1 MKTRKYKQR
10 GGSQDPFDTQD
21 KYRLRIAGF
30 TNDQIKLL
38 NRIKQ
43 KYDCPVLDHVD
54 GIVSM
59 IEDDLTDPTA
69 FTMSVKTMYMSD
81 DGQDTDIET
90 DDEDDETQLGGSKIP
105 YTRREKNT
113 LRGVGFTDDQI
124 RYMNNIKK
132 VYGLESLNIDGVLY
146 VLNENNDGMSPTAYT
161 ASYNK
166 NRYPT
171 YGDTDDEE
179 DTDDETNQL
188 GGNKKTRRK
197 RISRYSIKR
206 ETRRRRK
213 SIKRTRVVRKIYRK
227 TRGLKST
234 EIASIKMGKFIPGLF
249 KDCNCKKTKKRRV
262 R

>member
-10 GGSQDPFDTQD
+10 GGSRDPFYAQD
-21 KYRLRIAGF
+21 KYTLRINGF

-54 GIVSM
+54 GIVGM
-59 IEDDLTDPTA
+59 IDEGLTDPTA
-69 FTMSVKTMYMSD
+69 FTMSVKTMYMTD

-90 DDEDDETQLGGSKIP
+90 DDDDDETQLGGSKTP
-105 YTRREKNT
+105 YTTREKNT
-113 LRGVGFTDDQI
+113 LRGIGFADDQI
-124 RYMNNIKK
+124 RYLNNIKK
-132 VYGLESLNIDGVLY
+132 VYGLDSLNVAGILY
-146 VLNENNDGMSPTAYT
+146 ILNENNNGMSPAAYT
-161 ASYNK
+161 ASYDK

-188 GGNKKTRRK
+188 GGNKKNRRK
-197 RISRYSIKR
+197 RTSRHSTKR

-213 SIKRTRVVRKIYRK
+213 SIKRRKSMRKKIRK
-227 TRGLKST
+227 TRRH
-234 EIASIKMGKFIPGLF
+234 
-249 KDCNCKKTKKRRV
+249 RR
-262 R
+262 

>member
-54 GIVSM
+54 GIVGM
-59 IEDDLTDPTA
+59 IEDDLTDPTS
-69 FTMSVKTMYMSD
+69 FTMSVKNMYMPD

-90 DDEDDETQLGGSKIP
+90 DDDDDETQLGGSKTP
-105 YTRREKNT
+105 YTTREKNT
-113 LRGVGFTDDQI
+113 LRGIGFTDDQI
-124 RYMNNIKK
+124 RYLNNIKK
-132 VYGLESLNIDGVLY
+132 DYGLESLNVAGILY
-146 VLNENNDGMSPTAYT
+146 ILNENNNGMSPTAYT
-161 ASYNK
+161 ASYDK

-171 YGDTDDEE
+171 YGDTDDE
-179 DTDDETNQL
+179 DTDGETNQL
-188 GGNKKTRRK
+188 GGKKQNHRK
-197 RISRYSIKR
+197 RTSRYSTKR

-213 SIKRTRVVRKIYRK
+213 SIKRTRVARKIYRK
-227 TRGLKST
+227 TR
-234 EIASIKMGKFIPGLF
+234 KF
-249 KDCNCKKTKKRRV
+249 K
-262 R
+262 